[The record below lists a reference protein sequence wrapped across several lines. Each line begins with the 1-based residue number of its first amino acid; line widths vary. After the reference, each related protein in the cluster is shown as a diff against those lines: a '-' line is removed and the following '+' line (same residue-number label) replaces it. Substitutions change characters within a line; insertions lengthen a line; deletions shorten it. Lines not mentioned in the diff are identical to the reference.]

1 MHADQIVPER
11 EDDASPCRGKI
22 VVLDDERDMAESCR
36 LILKSAGYDCLATTD
51 PMRAISLLESDNS
64 DLLIADLKMPAMDGM
79 DVLRRSLE
87 IDPLRPVIIFTAFAS
102 IESAITAIKKG
113 AFDYLA
119 KPFSMDQLKVAVG
132 RAMKQ
137 RALALENRHLRE
149 QIRGTYG
156 FDNIVGASLTLRRTL
171 DLIRKAARSE
181 ASVLI
186 IGESGTGKEL
196 IARAIHANS
205 PRSSQALIPIDCA
218 ALPEQLLESE
228 LFGYERGAFTGAVKS
243 KPGLLELADGGT
255 LFLDEIGELL
265 PELQVKLLRV
275 LQEHQIRRLG
285 GTREISVDVRFV
297 SATNRDLNE
306 LISQNKFRSDL
317 FYRLNVVSVHVPP
330 LRERGD
336 DILLLARYF
345 LARFKS
351 TDKAGPEGFAPEV
364 SEALRAYSWPGN
376 IRELQNAIEHAC
388 ALAEGNFIV
397 MKDLPDYLASGDTV
411 VTGMRPAGFA
421 GTYREAR
428 NNWLSHFES
437 AYAEELLRRNDGN
450 LSRAARAA
458 GVDRKTFRKL
468 QKRTAKES

>member
-1 MHADQIVPER
+1 MHADQTMPER
-11 EDDASPCRGKI
+11 EDAPSPRRGKI

-51 PMRAISLLESDNS
+51 PMRATSLLELENS

-102 IESAITAIKKG
+102 IESAIAAIKRG

-119 KPFSMDQLKVAVG
+119 KPFSIDQLKVAVG

-137 RALALENRHLRE
+137 RFLALENLHLRE
-149 QIRGTYG
+149 QIRGTFG
-156 FDNIVGASLTLRRTL
+156 FDNIIGASLTLLRTL
-171 DLIRKAARSE
+171 DLVRKAARSE

-218 ALPEQLLESE
+218 ALPQQLLESE
-228 LFGYERGAFTGAVKS
+228 LFGYERGAFTGAVRS
-243 KPGLLELADGGT
+243 KPGLLELAEGGT

-275 LQEHQIRRLG
+275 LQEHRIRRLG

-306 LISQNKFRSDL
+306 LISQNRFRSDL
-317 FYRLNVVSVHVPP
+317 FYRLNVVSVNVPP

-351 TDKAGPEGFAPEV
+351 TDNAGPEGFAPEV

-397 MKDLPDYLASGDTV
+397 RKDLPGYLASVDAG
-411 VTGMRPAGFA
+411 VTGMRSAGFA

-437 AYAEELLRRNDGN
+437 AYAEELLRRNAGN
-450 LSRAARAA
+450 ISRAARAA
-458 GVDRKTFRKL
+458 EVDRKTFRKL
-468 QKRTAKES
+468 LKRNAKES

>member
-1 MHADQIVPER
+1 MHADQTVPER
-11 EDDASPCRGKI
+11 EDAAPPRRGKI

-36 LILKSAGYDCLATTD
+36 LILKSAGYECLATTD
-51 PMRAISLLESDNS
+51 PMRAISLLESENS
-64 DLLIADLKMPAMDGM
+64 DLLIADLKMPTMDGM

-102 IESAITAIKKG
+102 IESAIAAIKKG

-119 KPFSMDQLKVAVG
+119 KPFSMDQLKIAVG

-137 RALALENRHLRE
+137 RSLALENFHLRE

-156 FDNIVGASLTLRRTL
+156 FDNIVGASPTLRRTL
-171 DLIRKAARSE
+171 ELVRKAARSE
-181 ASVLI
+181 ASVLV

-205 PRSSQALIPIDCA
+205 PRSAQALIPIDCA
-218 ALPEQLLESE
+218 ALPQQLLESE

-306 LISQNKFRSDL
+306 LIAQNKFRSDL

-330 LRERGD
+330 LRERGN

-351 TDKAGPEGFAPEV
+351 ANNAGLEGFAPEV
-364 SEALRAYSWPGN
+364 IEALRAYSWPGN
-376 IRELQNAIEHAC
+376 IRELQNTVEHAC
-388 ALAEGNFIV
+388 ALADGNFITL
-397 MKDLPDYLASGDTV
+397 KDLPDYLASVGAG
-411 VTGMRPAGFA
+411 VTGVGSEGLV

-428 NNWLSHFES
+428 NNWLSHFETE
-437 AYAEELLRRNDGN
+437 YAEELLRRNDGN
-450 LSRAARAA
+450 ISRAARAA
-458 GVDRKTFRKL
+458 AIDRKTFRKL
-468 QKRTAKES
+468 LKRNA